1 MSQYSR
7 TINET
12 CKISLL
18 EMENDLKRNI
28 NMHDK
33 IFVNLVGIYCIVDDK
48 DYLQSK
54 PILL

>member
-12 CKISLL
+12 CKISFL

-28 NMHDK
+28 NIHDK
-33 IFVNLVGIYCIVDDK
+33 IFVNLLSIYCIAEDK
-48 DYLQSK
+48 DSAK
-54 PILL
+54 

>member
-12 CKISLL
+12 YKISLL